1 MSADKRSAN
10 GAASEPARENKN
22 PAHANRDEQKDST
35 LAALLREKRRRG
47 RPPRAISRQNV
58 YVELAAGQKRQ
69 LTDLADRLPEG
80 FVRADVPDLAIMVL
94 AARLEA
100 LRRAVSGRSREI
112 PEGITDL
119 DSLYLL
125 WDLSLPDSLE
135 DARWTSIR
143 VSPQPAIDLGRV
155 HGTLNVLFGATR
167 SEVFTLAL
175 SLLEQFVEDDLPDIS
190 GLSLLE
196 MRDII
201 DEIYL

>member
-1 MSADKRSAN
+1 MSGDKRPA
-10 GAASEPARENKN
+10 GGPAREDEQ
-22 PAHANRDEQKDST
+22 PARQNREKQKDST
-35 LAALLREKRRRG
+35 LAALLRDKRRRG

-58 YVELAAGQKRQ
+58 YVELDAEQKRQ
-69 LTDLADRLPEG
+69 LTALATHLPEN

-100 LRRAVSGRSREI
+100 LRRAVSGRTREI

-119 DSLYLL
+119 ESLYLL
-125 WDLSLPDSLE
+125 WDLPLPEEHE
-135 DARWTSIR
+135 DPRWTSIR
-143 VSPQPAIDLGRV
+143 VSPQQAIDLGRV

-175 SLLEQFVEDDLPDIS
+175 NLLEQFVDEDMPDLS

-196 MRDII
+196 MRDIV